1 MATVSIFLASFCLAG
16 CEREQRQLQ
25 IPPAEASSPAPLDT
39 SNERNAYALAQG
51 KTLFRWF
58 NCVGCH
64 SAGGGGMGPALMDEV
79 WRYGNKPEDIYRT
92 IMDGRPNG
100 MPAFRGRIAEDQAWQ
115 LVAYVRSMSGFARK
129 DAAPGR
135 SDSLY
140 PGKPENARDK
150 KLNFRDKRN

>member
-1 MATVSIFLASFCLAG
+1 MQRISKMATVAIFLVAAAG

-25 IPPAEASSPAPLDT
+25 VPPPEASSLKPLHT
-39 SNERNAYALAQG
+39 SDERNAYALGQG

-58 NCVGCH
+58 NCSGCH
-64 SAGGGGMGPALMDEV
+64 SAGGGGMGPALMDDV
-79 WRYGNKPEDIYRT
+79 WRYGSSPDDIYKT

-100 MPAFRGRIAEDQAWQ
+100 MPAFRGRIAETQVWQ
-115 LVAYVRSMSGFARK
+115 LVAYVRSMSGLARK

-140 PGKPENARDK
+140 PGKPENVRDK
-150 KLNFRDKRN
+150 KH